1 MRVLVTP
8 RRVESTLAE
17 DYVQKSLR
25 FSPGDPR
32 VLFQLANADY
42 LRGNADAAKKY
53 LTEVARKVEPNA
65 EILWLMIR
73 VERRLG
79 DAPQRQTM
87 LRSCG
92 RKFPESQEYRI
103 VEREPLMRDDGGLFV
118 LPVVSALVACPR
130 FKAC

>member
-1 MRVLVTP
+1 MNAGSCYAKAGELD
-8 RRVESTLAE
+8 LAE

-32 VLFQLANADY
+32 VLFQLANVDY

-53 LTEVARKVEPNA
+53 LTEVAHKVEPNA

-79 DAPQRQTM
+79 DRSAEANHVAQ
-87 LRSCG
+87 LR
-92 RKFPESQEYRI
+92 RKFPESQEYR
-103 VEREPLMRDDGGLFV
+103 ELLKGNY
-118 LPVVSALVACPR
+118 
-130 FKAC
+130 